1 MSPRYFVVIAVSAA
15 VRVLMLL
22 YAVRGGDVLVRRL
35 VGGGSLFFEAAVF
48 AVVLRMSG
56 ELRVRDGLGGMVRTF
71 LASIITMAA
80 VWATGWGWHDAASTR
95 VLPAIVEGAGIGLF
109 VIAVFAAA
117 LSTIWWLA
125 GAPEGPETRLAAM
138 LRPLFSR
145 LKRLRV
151 A

>member
-1 MSPRYFVVIAVSAA
+1 MSYPTF
-15 VRVLMLL
+15 
-22 YAVRGGDVLVRRL
+22 L
-35 VGGGSLFFEAAVF
+35 VGGGKPF
-48 AVVLRMSG
+48 LRG
-56 ELRVRDGLGGMVRTF
+56 RGICRRLAHGGRIRVRDGLGGMVRTF

-125 GAPEGPETRLAAM
+125 GTPNGPEARLISIVHPVIG
-138 LRPLFSR
+138 RFR
-145 LKRLRV
+145 RRV
-151 A
+151 GWSHRRAS